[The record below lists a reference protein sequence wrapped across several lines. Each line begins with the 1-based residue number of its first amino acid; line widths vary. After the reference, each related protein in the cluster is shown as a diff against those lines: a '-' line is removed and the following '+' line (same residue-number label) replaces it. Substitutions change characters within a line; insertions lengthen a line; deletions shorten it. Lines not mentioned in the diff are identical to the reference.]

1 MAQIQSQEKKGEL
14 SYGIFLSFFLCIL
27 FSCQGGVRDSKNLK
41 VDQDGLAK

>member
-14 SYGIFLSFFLCIL
+14 SYGIFLYIL
-27 FSCQGGVRDSKNLK
+27 FSCQGVVRDSKNLK